1 MNIIETNI
9 HQIETLCKTYNV
21 KELFA
26 FGSVLTNDFNET
38 SDIDL
43 IVDFNN
49 IKLEE
54 YADNYFALKFA
65 LEKIFRRDVDLL
77 EEKGLKNPYFID
89 NIKTQKRLIYGN

>member
-1 MNIIETNI
+1 MNIIESNI
-9 HQIETLCKTYNV
+9 DQIETLCKTHNV

-65 LEKIFRRDVDLL
+65 LEEIFSRDVDLL
-77 EEKGLKNPYFID
+77 EEKALINTYFIE
-89 NIKTQKRLIYGN
+89 NIKNQKRLIYGN